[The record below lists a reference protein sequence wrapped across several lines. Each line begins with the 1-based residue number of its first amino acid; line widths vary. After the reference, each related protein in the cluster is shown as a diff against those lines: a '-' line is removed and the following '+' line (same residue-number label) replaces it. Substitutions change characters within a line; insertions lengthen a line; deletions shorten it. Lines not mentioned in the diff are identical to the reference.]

1 MVESK
6 DRKALLLQSKSY
18 NGIDFVEVVND
29 VETALRVHFLN
40 AVSLAGTLGSPPV
53 TISGG
58 ESIPT
63 VAVNPIN
70 DYADWGV
77 DGAHIVLNL
86 TVLAP
91 GDFSTYTL
99 GISSPRLDLFFSQT
113 QFSFKARCPSDLDC
127 QPPPVVCPVPP
138 SDAPPIDYLSKDFLS
153 FRQAL
158 LDFSAL
164 RYPEW
169 QERSE
174 ADFGMM
180 FLEALCALA
189 DDLSYTQDRIAVEA
203 TLDTATQRRS
213 VVRHARLVD
222 YEPRPAIAASVL
234 LQLDVTGTTPLPDG
248 IVVSAPGPDG
258 TPIPF
263 ETGGTLQNRLIDPKT
278 NCPYGPHVP
287 PPATTVSPLW
297 NNGAIQPYLLDDSQR
312 CLRAGSVQMYVQ
324 GHGFDFFIGQALLI
338 DTTAASTADAP
349 LRQVIHLAEQPTE
362 TYDRL
367 YPPGDPNG
375 TPITLIQWADAD
387 ALTDDR
393 DLANTKLAGNLIPAT
408 QGLTLP
414 VETFVI
420 PPAAAGQPPTT
431 AALVRTGPNDSP
443 GDPSLQYLYP
453 LTSGQLAW
461 LPATDPTQY
470 PQPELVLLGPVG
482 DAAQA
487 LWTFQHWLLESE
499 PFDTAYTVDPALYS
513 QVAGTVGGTL
523 SFDYDGDAGSTIRF
537 GDGVFGA
544 EPIPGSVF
552 NATCRV
558 GGGKAGNVAADSIT
572 QVGSHW
578 SNLVSAASNPLPATG
593 GLDAETLESVR
604 RLAPQAF
611 RAVQYRAVL
620 PADYEAAAETLPW
633 VRRAGTVFRWTGSW
647 LTVFT
652 TPDPFHAEQIAIDRR
667 TALIALLNRYRMAGY
682 ESYVPDP
689 QYVSL
694 DVVVEVCALPTAFR
708 GDVEAALL
716 TALGSGPGGFFD
728 PDNFTF
734 GQPLQ
739 LSDLE
744 AAAQRAYG
752 VAGVTCV
759 RYRVRGRTN
768 GFVRMGDTVGVGVD
782 EIVRC
787 DNDPSL
793 PEHGSLQVIIQGGK

>member
-1 MVESK
+1 MDPK
-6 DRKALLLQSKSY
+6 DRRALLLQSTTY

-29 VETALRVHFLN
+29 AETALRVHFLN
-40 AVSLAGTLGSPPV
+40 GVRLAGTLGSPPV

-58 ESIPT
+58 ERIPT

-70 DYADWGV
+70 DYADWGT
-77 DGAHIVLNL
+77 DGSHLVLNL
-86 TVLAP
+86 TVPAP

-99 GISSPRLDLFFSQT
+99 AISSPRLDLFFAQT
-113 QFSFKARCPSDLDC
+113 QFSFKARCSSDLDC

-138 SDAPPIDYLSKDFLS
+138 SDASPIDYLAKDFLS

-189 DDLSYTQDRIAVEA
+189 DDLSYTQDRVAVEA

-222 YEPRPAIAASVL
+222 YEPRPAVAASVL
-234 LQLDVTGTTPLPDG
+234 LQFDVTTTQLPDG

-258 TPIPF
+258 TQIPF
-263 ETGGTLQNRLIDPKT
+263 ETGGPLQSRLIDPKT
-278 NCPYGPHVP
+278 NGLGSP
-287 PPATTVSPLW
+287 PTRTVSARW
-297 NNGAIQPYLLDDSQR
+297 NRGAIQPYWLDDSQR
-312 CLRAGSVQMYVQ
+312 CLRAGSVQMYVL
-324 GHGFDFFIGQALLI
+324 GHGFNFTAGQALLI
-338 DTTAASTADAP
+338 ETRSDTTADPPT
-349 LRQVIHLAEQPTE
+349 RQIVHLAVAPNE
-362 TYDRL
+362 TYDPL
-367 YPPGDPNG
+367 YPPHSPKG
-375 TPITLIQWADAD
+375 TAITLIQWVEP
-387 ALTDDR
+387 LTDDR
-393 DLANTKLAGNLIPAT
+393 DLALTTLAGNLIPAT
-408 QGLTLP
+408 QGLTRP
-414 VETFVI
+414 AENFVI
-420 PPAAAGQPPTT
+420 PPAAAGPPVTL
-431 AALVRTGPNDSP
+431 ALVRTGPNDTP
-443 GDPSLQYLYP
+443 ADPSLQYLYP
-453 LTSGQLAW
+453 LASAPLTWLA
-461 LPATDPTQY
+461 AADPTQL

-482 DAAQA
+482 GATQA
-487 LWTFQHWLLESE
+487 LWTFERWLLDSGE
-499 PFDTAYTVDPALYS
+499 FDTAYTVDPALYS
-513 QVAGTVGGTL
+513 RVAGTTGDTL
-523 SFDYDGDAGSTIRF
+523 RYDYDGDGGSTIRF
-537 GDGVFGA
+537 GDGAFGA
-544 EPIPGSVF
+544 VPVPGAAFS
-552 NATCRV
+552 AICRV
-558 GGGKAGNVAADSIT
+558 GGGKASNVAADSIT
-572 QVGSHW
+572 QVDPKW
-578 SNLVSAASNPLPATG
+578 SSLVSAATNPLPATG

-633 VRRAGTVFRWTGSW
+633 VQRAGTVFRWTGSW

-652 TPDPFHAEQIAIDRR
+652 TPDPLHGQPITIDQR

-689 QYVSL
+689 KYVSL
-694 DVVVEVCALPTAFR
+694 DVVVEVCALPSAFR
-708 GDVEAALL
+708 GDVEAALR
-716 TALGSGPGGFFD
+716 TALGSGAGGFFD
-728 PDNFTF
+728 PDHFTF

-759 RYRVRGRTN
+759 RYRVRGRTR
-768 GFVRMGDTVGVGVD
+768 GFVRMGDTVSVGVD
-782 EIVRC
+782 EIIRC